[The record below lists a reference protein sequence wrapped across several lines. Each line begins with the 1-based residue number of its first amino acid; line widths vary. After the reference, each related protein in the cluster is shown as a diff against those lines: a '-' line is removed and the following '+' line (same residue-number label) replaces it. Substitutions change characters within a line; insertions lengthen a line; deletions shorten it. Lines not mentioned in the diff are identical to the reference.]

1 MAVRP
6 NTPID
11 KVRELQRKL
20 YVSAKRSRT
29 RRFHA
34 LYDRIC
40 RGDVLREAW
49 KRVRSNRGAAGV
61 DEESIQSI
69 EERGVDVFLDGI
81 RADLVAGRYRPSP
94 VRRRYIPK
102 ADGKQRPLGIP
113 TVRDRV
119 TQMAVKLVIEPIF
132 EADFLP
138 VSYGF
143 RPKRNATQALEAI
156 REAGNR
162 GLNFVFDADIR
173 SYFDSIDRGKLLA
186 MVSER
191 ISDRRVVK
199 LIRKWLGAGVMEDG
213 TVGET
218 LAGTPQG
225 GVISP
230 LLANIY
236 LHELDRIFE
245 QECKYLGL
253 LVRYCDDF
261 VVMCKGE
268 SQAREVHRRVGL
280 IMERLG
286 LVLHPE
292 KTRIV
297 DLRRGKEGFTFLGCT
312 IRKRRSIQRAPH
324 LHFVQRWPSPKAMK
338 RVRERVHDLT
348 DARRSGAKDVK
359 EIVASI
365 NPVLRGWGNY
375 FRSHR
380 PVGRTGNA
388 DREFNAIDG
397 YVHRCVVRW
406 MRHRGGQR
414 ARYRWDAWPH
424 ERLHEEMG
432 LYRLRGTVRYP
443 AQATSQRP
451 SESRVRETRMHGL
464 KGGSGNGMA

>member
-6 NTPID
+6 NNPEG

-20 YVSAKRSRT
+20 YVCAKRSRT

-34 LYDRIC
+34 LFDRIC

-49 KRVRSNRGAAGV
+49 KRVRSNKGAAGV
-61 DEESIQSI
+61 DEESIQAI
-69 EERGVDVFLDGI
+69 EGKGVDTFLEGVQ
-81 RADLVAGRYRPSP
+81 ADLVSGRYRPSP

-102 ADGKQRPLGIP
+102 SDGKQRPLGIP

-119 TQMAVKLVIEPIF
+119 AQMAAKLVIEPIF

-173 SYFDSIDRGKLLA
+173 SYFDSIDREKLMA

-199 LIRKWLGAGVMEDG
+199 LIRKWLMAGVMEDG
-213 TVGET
+213 TVRET

-230 LLANIY
+230 LLANIF
-236 LHELDRIFE
+236 LHELDRTWE
-245 QECKYLGL
+245 REYKHLGL

-261 VVMCKGE
+261 VVMCKRE
-268 SQAREVHRRVGL
+268 SQAKEVHRRIGV

-312 IRKRRSIQRAPH
+312 IRKRRSIQRASH
-324 LHFVQRWPSPKAMK
+324 LHFMQRWPSPKAMK
-338 RVRERVHDLT
+338 RVRGRVHDLT
-348 DARRSGAKDVK
+348 DAKRSGVKDVK
-359 EIVASI
+359 EVIASV
-365 NPVLRGWGNY
+365 NSVLRGWGNY
-375 FRSHR
+375 FR
-380 PVGRTGNA
+380 TGTA
-388 DREFNAIDG
+388 DREFNRIDS
-397 YVHRCVVRW
+397 YVYDRILRW
-406 MRHRGGQR
+406 MHRRGGQR
-414 ARYRWDAWPH
+414 TRYRWDAWPR

-443 AQATSQRP
+443 ANATPRRP
-451 SESRVRETRMHGL
+451 SVSRVREIRTHGL
-464 KGGSGNGMA
+464 KGGSGNGVA